1 LEDFMRPII
10 RTVTLVTIA
19 AVAHLATSTNGVA
32 VEPGVDIAAPRVA
45 ITTTNGSTLRFE
57 PAVILVEQGDYV
69 RWNWGSLGSHTTT
82 SGSPCVANMLWSSNL
97 NLTTTQFTRQ
107 FLEAPG
113 TFPFFCSPHCGL
125 GMTGQVVVTSDIQLA
140 TTDSSGSTLLSW
152 TGGGGSYRVF
162 RSDSPLF
169 GAGTTVLT
177 TGTGTSQT
185 SFLDTGVPPALDKV
199 VYYLVMNQF

>member
-1 LEDFMRPII
+1 MRPII

-45 ITTTNGSTLRFE
+45 ISTANGSTLRFV
-57 PAVILVEQGDYV
+57 PSVILVEQGDYV
-69 RWNWGSLGSHTTT
+69 RWNWGNLGAHTTT

-97 NLTTTQFTRQ
+97 NSTTTQFTRQ
-107 FLEAPG
+107 FSEAPG
-113 TFPFFCSPHCGL
+113 TLPYFCGPHCGL
-125 GMTGQVVVTSDIQLA
+125 GMTGQVVVTSVIQLA
-140 TTDSSGSTLLSW
+140 TTDSGGSTLLSW
-152 TGGGGSYRVF
+152 SGGGGSYRVF

-177 TGTGTSQT
+177 PGTGTSQT
-185 SFLDTGVPPALDKV
+185 SLLDTTGVPPALDKV

>member
-1 LEDFMRPII
+1 MRPIL
-10 RTVTLVTIA
+10 RTVTLVTMA
-19 AVAHLATSTNGVA
+19 AVALLATSTNGVA

-45 ITTTNGSTLRFE
+45 ISTTNGSTLRFV
-57 PAVILVEQGDYV
+57 PSVILVEQGDYV
-69 RWNWGSLGSHTTT
+69 RWTWGNLGAHTTT
-82 SGSPCVANMLWSSNL
+82 SGSPCVVNMLWNANL
-97 NLTTTQFTRQ
+97 NSTTTQFTRQ

-177 TGTGTSQT
+177 PGTGTSQT
-185 SFLDTGVPPALDKV
+185 SLLDTTGVPPALDKV